1 MRAAWAWSLL
11 RGLLLGGAVYALVAH
26 LLLYAGASVSRLW
39 LPLCVAASM
48 ALGLLARR
56 RRDLDPVGAPP
67 PRWLLWSTMGVVVF
81 VAVALAYG
89 SVATSDR
96 AWDGVVAWGLKAA
109 ALTADPTLDQ
119 PYFADI
125 AVRHHS
131 PDYPLLQPLLLAGLA
146 QWLGEQPA
154 RLLFPLLWLL
164 FVATGGLAMVRR
176 SGDRTLGYV
185 LALCLATTPFFVNT
199 SGGGADSGY
208 AEMMLA
214 LALIVAAAALLLGDA
229 VLLGAMAMVLPWIK
243 PEGTAA
249 LLACFVMAPRRLW
262 FGALLG
268 GLLAMVLWLPL
279 QLQLGY
285 QPAPGP
291 WLPIATLSAFGLA
304 AGCRALL
311 DGRRF
316 GVRGR
321 SWSVLTMAMAG
332 ALALVVAQPV
342 LAAQNSPLLAQYLGD
357 LARIGEKL
365 GEVPAIVWGL
375 VDHALRPNRFG
386 LTFVVLGIAAIAA
399 WRQHRRGRGAGVGAL
414 LLWLGF
420 GLGAVFVAFLLSP
433 EADVQHHLRS
443 SASRLLSHWVG
454 VAWLISGAVWFR
466 ARSLTAASASRGLD
480 SGSD

>member
-1 MRAAWAWSLL
+1 
-11 RGLLLGGAVYALVAH
+11 
-26 LLLYAGASVSRLW
+26 
-39 LPLCVAASM
+39 M
-48 ALGLLARR
+48 A
-56 RRDLDPVGAPP
+56 
-67 PRWLLWSTMGVVVF
+67 
-81 VAVALAYG
+81 
-89 SVATSDR
+89 
-96 AWDGVVAWGLKAA
+96 
-109 ALTADPTLDQ
+109 
-119 PYFADI
+119 
-125 AVRHHS
+125 
-131 PDYPLLQPLLLAGLA
+131 
-146 QWLGEQPA
+146 
-154 RLLFPLLWLL
+154 
-164 FVATGGLAMVRR
+164 
-176 SGDRTLGYV
+176 
-185 LALCLATTPFFVNT
+185 
-199 SGGGADSGY
+199 
-208 AEMMLA
+208 
-214 LALIVAAAALLLGDA
+214 
-229 VLLGAMAMVLPWIK
+229 
-243 PEGTAA
+243 
-249 LLACFVMAPRRLW
+249 ACFVMAPRRLW

-304 AGCRALL
+304 GGCRALL

-466 ARSLTAASASRGLD
+466 ARSLTATSASRGLD